1 MVRSG
6 ASEAHR
12 KITHLLAKGGL
23 FEAIS
28 GSFFLI
34 EVGVG
39 TGPWS
44 DPVRVISFI
53 DLFIDVDMK
62 GVLLR
67 PAENI
72 IRHVVVFLSCER
84 PSG

>member
-6 ASEAHR
+6 ASEAHC

-23 FEAIS
+23 FEAIGLS
-28 GSFFLI
+28 YFLI
-34 EVGVG
+34 EVGVC

-53 DLFIDVDMK
+53 DLFINVDMQ

-72 IRHVVVFLSCER
+72 IRNVVVFLSCER
-84 PSG
+84 PPG